1 MKTMILAAA
10 VIVVGMGSAA
20 FAEPARLNADQ
31 MDGVTAAGPMASITA
46 NTFVSVKDKGNRV
59 VVKKNVS
66 KHTKALKAP
75 NSKHA
80 RALKAHKSKLNS
92 ALARLHARLQARLQD
107 RFRVRLQDLLQAR
120 FQDKWKRLGAAR
132 TVKILGLH

>member
-10 VIVVGMGSAA
+10 VIVVGMGSVVGMSSAA
-20 FAEPARLNADQ
+20 FAEPTQLNADQ
-31 MDGVTAAGPMASITA
+31 MDGVTAAGTMASITA
-46 NTFVSVKDKGNRV
+46 NTFVSVKEKGNRI

-66 KHTKALKAP
+66 KHAKALKAP
-75 NSKHA
+75 
-80 RALKAHKSKLNS
+80 KSKLNS

-107 RFRVRLQDLLQAR
+107 HFLAKIRDRLQAR